1 MRQKDNL
8 QSGNSLMSEW
18 LTAPEDLSL
27 NSDEVHLWRASL
39 NMTDAHVKALQNLLS
54 DDELKRADRMHFIK
68 NRDHFI
74 ICRGLLRTLLG
85 GYLKREP
92 FELSFYYGRYGKPE
106 LDYKSDGKA
115 LRFNVSYS
123 HEVALLAFTYGQR
136 MGVDIEY
143 VRPDLLVED
152 MAEHSFSPREI
163 AILKTYPEYMRQSVF
178 FKCWTLKEAYLKA
191 LGTGLARD
199 LKQCE
204 VLTDKGDIFKPHK
217 RFMEPREGI
226 SVSLMDLDVGS
237 GYAAALVVEGHD
249 WQLKCWQWANLP

>member
-1 MRQKDNL
+1 M
-8 QSGNSLMSEW
+8 
-18 LTAPEDLSL
+18 
-27 NSDEVHLWRASL
+27 
-39 NMTDAHVKALQNLLS
+39 
-54 DDELKRADRMHFIK
+54 
-68 NRDHFI
+68 
-74 ICRGLLRTLLG
+74 LG

-92 FELSFYYGRYGKPE
+92 FELSFYYGPYGKPE

-123 HEVALLAFTYGQR
+123 HEVALLAFSYGRR

-143 VRPDLLVED
+143 VRPDLSVED
-152 MAEHSFSPREI
+152 LAEHSFSPREI

-178 FKCWTLKEAYLKA
+178 FKCWTRKEAYLKA
-191 LGTGLARD
+191 LGTGLALD

-204 VLTDKGDIFKPHK
+204 VLTDKGDIFKPYK

-226 SVSLMDLDVGS
+226 SVSLMDLDAGS